1 MFEPEDLIALARMPM
16 PFGKYRGRVLI
27 DLPQAYLVWFQAKGF
42 PEGRLGR
49 LLALA
54 LEVKH
59 NGLSHLVQPLR
70 DR

>member
-1 MFEPEDLIALARMPM
+1 MFRPEDLIDLARMPM

-42 PEGRLGR
+42 PDGRLGR

-59 NGLSHLVQPLR
+59 NGLSGLVDPLR
-70 DR
+70 ER